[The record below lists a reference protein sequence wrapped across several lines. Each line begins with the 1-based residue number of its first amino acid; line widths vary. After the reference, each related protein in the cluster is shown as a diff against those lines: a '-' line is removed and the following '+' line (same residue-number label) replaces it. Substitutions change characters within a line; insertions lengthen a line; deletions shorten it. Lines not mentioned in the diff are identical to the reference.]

1 MTGDESGGKNKRLDV
16 LNRSNDGFFIANED
30 LKLRGPGDLFGIRQS
45 GLMEF
50 ALADIYQDSDILLYA
65 SQAADEVLDRKAV
78 LNEKSPFFIKKSI
91 DYRTI

>member
-1 MTGDESGGKNKRLDV
+1 MSL
-16 LNRSNDGFFIANED
+16 
-30 LKLRGPGDLFGIRQS
+30 
-45 GLMEF
+45 
-50 ALADIYQDSDILLYA
+50 YQDSDILLYA